1 MGVLRPQ
8 VSGELVIITKLAY
21 DTVGSNETGVKSI
34 NEHMFTRPVFL
45 ILSSLH
51 LPISPPHLPDPDPS
65 HCVPNWENWEVC
77 VCVEGRGLW
86 WELRSG
92 GGVGKCRG
100 KAILGQEAS
109 KTS

>member
-77 VCVEGRGLW
+77 VCGAEGVVVGIKVRWRGR
-86 WELRSG
+86 EMQRKSYFG
-92 GGVGKCRG
+92 TG
-100 KAILGQEAS
+100 S
-109 KTS
+109 